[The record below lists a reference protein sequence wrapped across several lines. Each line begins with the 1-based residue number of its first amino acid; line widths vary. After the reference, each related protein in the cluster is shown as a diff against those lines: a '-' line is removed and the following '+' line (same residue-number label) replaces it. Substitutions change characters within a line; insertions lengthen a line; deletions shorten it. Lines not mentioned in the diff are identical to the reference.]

1 MHDLLVQSCPI
12 SQLSR
17 LPGQGVSYRHGGDR
31 RRVPVSGERSHG
43 GHGGQMGTR
52 GLRSRSQTPSLGDQ
66 WRFRCVLGI
75 PRDSGVSTQSPGH
88 IRRDAL
94 SSCPLETRSGRKKR
108 LTKQGYRGDWKTRVD
123 GVVSKKTHPSKNAAY
138 KLVKRMVAEDLLE
151 KDAAGKLLPGHGP
164 DDRGRST

>member
-43 GHGGQMGTR
+43 DHGGQMGTR
-52 GLRSRSQTPSLGDQ
+52 GRRSRSQTPSLGDQ

-94 SSCPLETRSGRKKR
+94 SSCPLETRSGRKKW
-108 LTKQGYRGDWKTRVD
+108 LTKQGYREDWKTRVD
-123 GVVSKKTHPSKNAAY
+123 GVVSKKTHPSKSPKSPEYA
-138 KLVKRMVAEDLLE
+138 VGEGSEPSHID
-151 KDAAGKLLPGHGP
+151 
-164 DDRGRST
+164 